1 MPSNAIDLRSEVG
14 RNGDVAAGGFPL
26 VRAARVLTLL
36 GALAAAPAAL
46 RQASSP
52 DPQAPGPSLVL
63 GQWPNPLPHPL
74 DGPFGTFLLNV
85 LLWLALASV
94 VRLLVGPVFRALARR
109 TKTTLDDKVIEI
121 VGTPLFI
128 ILFFVGVRLSLEAFA
143 LPRGLQAFLDAG
155 GTLLAIIVVGY
166 VVFRAWNEIALVY
179 AHRIADRTHSPLDNR
194 LLPILE
200 KLGGVVIILFAA
212 VASMQALGV
221 SFGWLLAG
229 GAFASLVVGLAAQ
242 DTLSNFFS
250 GMHLLLD
257 QPFREGD
264 EIQLES
270 GEICT
275 VRKVGL
281 RSSHLYN
288 PQDNDLLIVPN
299 NLLATRPVTNLMR
312 PDRKQRVWLDVGVT
326 YQADADQVRR
336 ILTDAALAHPKVL
349 RDPGNEPQARLLD
362 FGPPALRYTLI
373 FWVGDHKDRNPVS
386 SDLRIAIL
394 RNMKEAGIAFPSV
407 ALAALPPDAH

>member
-1 MPSNAIDLRSEVG
+1 V
-14 RNGDVAAGGFPL
+14 
-26 VRAARVLTLL
+26 
-36 GALAAAPAAL
+36 GALAAAPAA
-46 RQASSP
+46 QGQTPAGNGT
-52 DPQAPGPSLVL
+52 AGPSLVL
-63 GQWPNPLPHPL
+63 GQWQNPLPHPL
-74 DGPFGTFLLNV
+74 DGAFGTFLLNV
-85 LLWLALASV
+85 SLWLLLASA
-94 VRLLVGPVFRALARR
+94 VRIVFGPVLKALARR
-109 TKTTLDDKVIEI
+109 TKSTLDDKVIDI
-121 VGTPLFI
+121 LGTPLFI
-128 ILFFVGVRLSLEAFA
+128 VLFFVGVRLSLEAFA
-143 LPRGLQAFLDAG
+143 LPPGLEGFLDVAG
-155 GTLLAIIVVGY
+155 SLLAIVVIGY

-179 AHRIADRTHSPLDNR
+179 AHRLAERTHSTVDNR
-194 LLPILE
+194 LLPVLE

-212 VASMQALGV
+212 VAVLQALGLG
-221 SFGWLLAG
+221 FGWLLAG

-250 GMHLLLD
+250 GLHLLLD
-257 QPFREGD
+257 QPFTEGD

-288 PQDNDLLIVPN
+288 SQNHEMLILPN

-312 PDRKQRVWLDVGVT
+312 PDRKHRVWIDVGVT

-349 RDPGNEPQARLLD
+349 REPGNEPQARLVD

-373 FWVGDHKDRNPVS
+373 FWVGDHKDRNPVA

-394 RNMKEAGIAFPSV
+394 RHFKEANIALPTV
-407 ALAALPPDAH
+407 ALAAVPADAR